1 MRSLAFFSTALLAAT
16 AGCGDDGND
25 DTTDARPGDADAAS
39 GTDAPSLLD
48 GRVPAGPPVE
58 TAPPNAEDQEPAF
71 ENQTRAPG
79 DPTNV
84 AFEVRTIADDLEH
97 PWAVALLPDGQ
108 FLVTERPGRLR
119 VVSAAGVVSPA
130 VTGLPAVDARNQGGL
145 LDVALDPDYATNKLI
160 YWSYAE
166 PRSGGN
172 GTAVARGTLTLG
184 ATPSVAGVEVLWRMT
199 PTFDST
205 LHFGSR
211 LAFAPDGK
219 LFITTGERSA
229 LAGRA
234 QAQQLNSS
242 FGKVIRI
249 EADGSIPSDN
259 PLVGRKDAQPAI
271 WSWGHR
277 NVQGS
282 AIHPITGELWTIE
295 HGAQGGDELNIVR
308 SGKDYGWPTIS
319 YGQEYNG
326 QPIGEGITAR
336 EGMEQ
341 PRYYWDPVIA
351 PSGIA
356 FYQGAMFP
364 AWQGSLFIAALGQQ
378 HLDRLTLDGERVIGE
393 ERLVTDKGRIRDVQV
408 GPDGAIYLVTDEDNG
423 ALLTLVAR

>member
-1 MRSLAFFSTALLAAT
+1 MRTLAFLSTALLAAA

-25 DTTDARPGDADAAS
+25 DTTDGGTTIDSGATADAPNL
-39 GTDAPSLLD
+39 TD
-48 GRVPAGPPVE
+48 GRVPSGPPVE
-58 TAPPNAEDQEPAF
+58 TEPPNAENQTPAF
-71 ENQTRAPG
+71 EGQTRAPG
-79 DPTNV
+79 DPLGV
-84 AFEVRTIADDLEH
+84 DFEVETVTDGLEH
-97 PWAVALLPDGQ
+97 PWAVAVLPDGQ

-130 VTGLPAVDARNQGGL
+130 VTGLPAVDARGQGGL
-145 LDVALDPDYATNKLI
+145 LDIALDPDYATNRLI

-184 ATPSVAGVEVLWRMT
+184 ANPSVADVEVLWRMT
-199 PTFDST
+199 PTFNST

-219 LFITTGERSA
+219 LFITTGERSD

-242 FGKVIRI
+242 LGKIIRI
-249 EADGSIPSDN
+249 EADGSVPSDN
-259 PLVGRKDAQPAI
+259 PLVGRKGAQAEI

-277 NVQGS
+277 NVQG
-282 AIHPITGELWTIE
+282 ATIHPTTGELWTTE
-295 HGAQGGDELNIVR
+295 HGAQGGDEVNIVGK
-308 SGKDYGWPTIS
+308 GKDYGWPTIS
-319 YGQEYNG
+319 YGQEYSG
-326 QPIGEGITAR
+326 QPIGDGITAR

-351 PSGIA
+351 PSGMT

-364 AWQGSLFIAALGQQ
+364 AWQGSLFVGSLSQQ
-378 HLDRLTLDGERVIGE
+378 HLDRLTIEGDRIIGE
-393 ERLVTDKGRIRDVQV
+393 ERVLTGRGRIRDVQV
-408 GPDGAIYLVTDEDNG
+408 GPDGAVYVVTDADNG
-423 ALLTLVAR
+423 ALLKLVAP

>member
-1 MRSLAFFSTALLAAT
+1 MRTLAFFSTALLAA
-16 AGCGDDGND
+16 ACGDDSG
-25 DTTDARPGDADAAS
+25 DTTDARTDDAPGS
-39 GTDAPSLLD
+39 TDA
-48 GRVPAGPPVE
+48 RVPSGPPVE
-58 TAPPNAEDQEPAF
+58 TQPPNAEGQTPAF
-71 ENQTRAPG
+71 EGQTRAPG
-79 DPTNV
+79 DPTGV
-84 AFEVRTIADDLEH
+84 AFEVVTIADGLEH

-119 VVSAAGVVSPA
+119 VVSATGEISPA
-130 VTGLPAVDARNQGGL
+130 VTGLPDVDAQGQGGL
-145 LDVALDPDYATNKLI
+145 LDVALDPDYATNRRI

-166 PRSGGN
+166 PRQGGN

-184 ATPSVAGVEVLWRMT
+184 TTPSVADVDVLWQMT
-199 PTFDST
+199 PTFESD

-219 LFITTGERSA
+219 LFITTGERSD
-229 LAGRA
+229 LRGRA
-234 QAQQLNSS
+234 QAQRLDSS

-249 EADGSIPSDN
+249 ERDGSVPADN
-259 PLVGRKDAQPAI
+259 PLVDTEGAQPAI

-282 AIHPITGELWTIE
+282 AIHPTTGELWTVE
-295 HGAQGGDELNIVR
+295 HGAQGGDEVNIVR
-308 SGKDYGWPTIS
+308 AGKDYGWPTIS
-319 YGQEYNG
+319 YGEEYSG
-326 QPIGEGITAR
+326 EPIGEGITAR

-351 PSGIA
+351 PSGMA

-364 AWQGSLFIAALGQQ
+364 AWAGSLFIGSLGQQ

-408 GPDGAIYLVTDEDNG
+408 GPDGAIYLVTDADNG
-423 ALLTLVAR
+423 ALLKLVAP